1 MADKNDYAFMKTGF
15 DLVESNNDRTTQEN
29 IVTSLVTYTEYALR
43 TAATYVSHGTRKSVT
58 AEDIKRALILEV
70 FLFNNRPG
78 LLEKAEE
85 VKKALFGAD
94 VPEDEEDD
102 DHESGGGGDIDEP
115 FSPNDCECALCSA
128 IGGIYDRWGAWEPA
142 NALEALLKRHID
154 GIGVD
159 N

>member
-1 MADKNDYAFMKTGF
+1 MPVKTFCVEHDRWSGGRAFSVANAK
-15 DLVESNNDRTTQEN
+15 
-29 IVTSLVTYTEYALR
+29 
-43 TAATYVSHGTRKSVT
+43 AT
-58 AEDIKRALILEV
+58 RAVRIA
-70 FLFNNRPG
+70 G
-78 LLEKAEE
+78 QH
-85 VKKALFGAD
+85 
-94 VPEDEEDD
+94 DD
-102 DHESGGGGDIDEP
+102 DQSGGGDIDEP